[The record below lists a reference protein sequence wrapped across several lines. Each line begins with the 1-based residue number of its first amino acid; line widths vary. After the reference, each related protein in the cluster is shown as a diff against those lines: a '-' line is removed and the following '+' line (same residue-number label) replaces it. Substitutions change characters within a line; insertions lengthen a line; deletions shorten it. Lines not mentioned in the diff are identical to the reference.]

1 MKADFN
7 IRAATWDNNP
17 QRIALSGAIVDAIL
31 EKIPLTKETE
41 LLDYGAGTGLVSLG
55 LQPYVKSVIAAD
67 SAEEML
73 NKLNEK
79 VLTGGIPNVKTI
91 LIDLEKDV
99 IPELRFDVI
108 VTSMVLHHVENVTGM
123 ISNLTKMLRPGGY
136 LAIVDLDSDDG
147 EFHHDPTG
155 VIHNGFER
163 MYMEKL
169 FADNH
174 LTQVK
179 TATAFKMTRDVKE
192 KGMREFSIF
201 LISGKN
207 ANHDK

>member
-1 MKADFN
+1 MKTDFN
-7 IRAATWDNNP
+7 IRAATWDENP
-17 QRIALSGAIVDAIL
+17 QRVALSSAIVDVIL
-31 EKIPLTKETE
+31 KHIPLSKGMEV
-41 LLDYGAGTGLVSLG
+41 LDYGAGTGLVSLG
-55 LQPYVKSVIAAD
+55 LQPYVKSVVAAD

-79 VLTGGIPNVKTI
+79 VLTGGIPNVRTI
-91 LIDLEKDV
+91 LIDLEKNV

-108 VTSMVLHHVENVTGM
+108 VTSMVLHHIENVPGM
-123 ISNLTKMLRPGGY
+123 ISNLTKMIRPGGY
-136 LAIVDLDSDDG
+136 LAIADLDSDDG

-169 FADNH
+169 FADNQ

>member
-17 QRIALSGAIVDAIL
+17 QRVALSGAIVNAIL
-31 EKIPLTKETE
+31 GKIPLTKEME

-55 LQPYVKSVIAAD
+55 LQPYVKSVVAAD
-67 SAEEML
+67 SAAEML
-73 NKLNEK
+73 NRLTEK
-79 VLTGGIPNVKTI
+79 ALTGNIPNVRTI
-91 LIDLEKDV
+91 LIDLEKD
-99 IPELRFDVI
+99 ILPELQFDII
-108 VTSMVLHHVENVTGM
+108 VSSMVLHHVEDVSGM

-136 LAIVDLDSDDG
+136 LAIADLDPDEG

-163 MYMEKL
+163 MYIVKL
-169 FADNH
+169 FEDNH
-174 LTQVK
+174 FTQVN
-179 TATAFKMTRDVKE
+179 TTTAFKTTREVKE
-192 KGMREFSIF
+192 KVMREFSIF